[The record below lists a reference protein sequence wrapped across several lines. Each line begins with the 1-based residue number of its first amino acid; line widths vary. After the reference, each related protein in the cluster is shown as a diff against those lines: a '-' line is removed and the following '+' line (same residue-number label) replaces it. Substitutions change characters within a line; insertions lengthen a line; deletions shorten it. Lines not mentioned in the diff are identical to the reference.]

1 MEEWVSYAKKLTD
14 PENARFKDDALK
26 DIVVL
31 DVSIAQPSAHI
42 ASSILAELG
51 ARVIKIEP
59 PEGDTLREITPFGEY
74 YLGNTGLNF
83 LIEGRNKEFITL
95 NLERE
100 EGRELFRKL
109 VAKADVV
116 IESFSPGYADELGI
130 GYRQLREI
138 KPDLVYLAF
147 SAYGHFG
154 PKAKDFAR
162 VPDSNLFGLAN
173 SGYMHSCK
181 ELEESGE
188 PYNLPTAPGFW
199 MASYFTAIYAVS
211 GVLLAL
217 IYRNR
222 TGEGQMI
229 DITSTE
235 VMMKMTMELQWI
247 HFFKEPVDV
256 GVLPLDAG
264 VFSYAYY
271 EVKDGYVFASGY
283 TDDNFRA
290 LITQIEAP
298 ELMEKYPTVFD
309 RTPLEKQKQAYRDI
323 QNAIKKFTFKEL
335 ARKMIEW
342 KEKGEKGTAIY
353 AKILTPL
360 EVLQEEYW
368 WDKAV
373 FRRYMDRRYGE
384 LVVVNSPWRF
394 SETPPKLKW
403 LCKKAGEDN
412 RHVYHTLLGFGEED
426 LEDLRRNGVI

>member
-1 MEEWVSYAKKLTD
+1 MEEWVSYAKKLTN

-31 DVSIAQPSAHI
+31 DVSTAQPSAHI

-59 PEGDTLREITPFGEY
+59 PGGDPLREITPFGEY
-74 YLGNTGLNF
+74 YPGNTGLNF

-109 VAKADVV
+109 AAKADVV
-116 IESFSPGYADELGI
+116 IESFPPGYADELGI

-138 KPDLVYLAF
+138 RPDLVYLAF

-162 VPDSNLFGLAN
+162 VPDSNLLGLAN

-188 PYNLPTAPGFW
+188 PYNQPTAPGFW

-235 VMMKMTMELQWI
+235 VMMKMTMELQWV

-309 RTPLEKQKQAYRDI
+309 RTPLEKQKQAYKDI
-323 QNAIKKFTFKEL
+323 QNAIRKFTFEEL

-342 KEKGEKGTAIY
+342 KERGEKGTAIY

-373 FRRYMDRRYGE
+373 FRRYRDRRYGE

-403 LCKKAGEDN
+403 ICKNAGEDN
-412 RHVYHTLLGFGEED
+412 RYVYHTLLGLGDED
-426 LEDLRRNGVI
+426 LEDLKKNGII